1 MRSISIT
8 LILFLITTIVCAQNI
23 PSNNRTYS
31 ESTSSDITY
40 KNKIV
45 KLTDSSTNQAIEKK
59 HFDSGQIK
67 SENHFVSNTVR
78 KFHGKQTYWNENGE
92 ISSEIYY
99 KNGKKH
105 GSFMTYW
112 ESGQL
117 KRQDFYKNGVFT
129 EGFCWNKEGVNIEHT
144 MYKIQPKFPGGSKE
158 LAKYL
163 TNNMKYP
170 RNSRNSSSRGKVIV
184 SFSIENDGKIADV
197 RIKKGVNQI
206 LNKEAKR
213 VVENMPNWLP
223 AMIDGNAIS
232 QVITMPIVFFRN

>member
-1 MRSISIT
+1 MRSISIAFM
-8 LILFLITTIVCAQNI
+8 LFLITKIVYAQNI
-23 PSNNRTYS
+23 PLHID
-31 ESTSSDITY
+31 TSSKSNTIEVAN
-40 KNKIV
+40 KNKII
-45 KLTDSSTNQAIEKK
+45 KLSDSLINQAVQLKYFE
-59 HFDSGQIK
+59 SGQIK
-67 SENHFVSNTVR
+67 SENHFVSNTVK
-78 KFHGKQTYWNENGE
+78 KFHGKQTYWNENGK

-117 KRQDFYKNGVFT
+117 KRQDFYKNGIFT
-129 EGFCWNKEGVNIEHT
+129 EGFCWNKDGVNIKHT
-144 MYKIQPKFPGGSKE
+144 MYKIQPKFPGGNKE

-184 SFSIENDGKIADV
+184 CFSIENDGKIADV
-197 RIKKGVNQI
+197 RIEKGVNQI

-223 AMIDGNAIS
+223 AMLDGKAIS
-232 QVITMPIVFFRN
+232 QVITIPIVFFRN